1 MILVHDEIAGGAG
14 VLVLGVLGQ
23 RPHVAAPCAV
33 YDGVRPGDQQPLGDI
48 GAFEGDLL
56 GIAQHPHG
64 LAPVHGRALHLRLQF
79 KPGKLRPVRRI
90 AGVSTHVVEAL
101 AGLLGALI
109 VAAGPFVVGVREAA
123 GARILV
129 NPSIGAA
136 QIEHLPGFRHNGLAS
151 IHAPNLDALAK
162 PPDNPVGP
170 CSVEHPGEPLCAL
183 ALQVIQMPLAG
194 QDLVLAAQLPQPAL
208 GHLLGV
214 NADWMMQAALPSS
227 PQRDHRPGQLWTRRP
242 PGPASGPGV
251 PGPTV

>member
-56 GIAQHPHG
+56 GVAQHPHG
-64 LAPVHGRALHLRLQF
+64 LSPVHGRALHLRLHF

-109 VAAGPFVVGVREAA
+109 VAAGPFVVGVGEAP

-129 NPSIGAA
+129 NPAIGAA
-136 QIEHLPGFRHNGLAS
+136 QIEHLPGFRHNGLAGV
-151 IHAPNLDALAK
+151 HTPNLDALAK

-170 CSVEHPGEPLCAL
+170 CGVEHPGEPLCAL
-183 ALQVIQMPLAG
+183 ALQVIQVPLAG
-194 QDLVLAAQLPQPAL
+194 QDLVLAALLPQPAL
-208 GHLLGV
+208 GHLFGV
-214 NADWMMQAALPSS
+214 DADRMVQTALPSS
-227 PQRDHRPGQLWTRRP
+227 PQRDHRPDRP
-242 PGPASGPGV
+242 
-251 PGPTV
+251 